1 MQLSLPLNGF
11 WVSFS
16 LRFVLSYSFVQ
27 FQDLGQNI
35 NHSHFI
41 QILVIVVKWVRRYKP
56 KLVRH
61 MAKSLT
67 WWWEWKNSFDQGF
80 SLVSSMLIVLWAL
93 CLSEHMLYQCRS
105 DFPPVF
111 IFPLLWPVLDPD
123 PAPQTLWTLSCLW
136 RSLSRQAIFYSI
148 SPVSKVWIMCLC
160 CPHNC
165 LVSLKYDRVTK
176 CLEGRFTNFID
187 LDFKPLMC
195 FKECINQR
203 DWHQQAFHW
212 VQKKRE
218 PLKIA
223 RLCCNKLME
232 CDLLAL
238 PPSTDNIRNITNT
251 AMVFHIHPFDWTKTK
266 GKCSIL
272 DYES

>member
-1 MQLSLPLNGF
+1 
-11 WVSFS
+11 
-16 LRFVLSYSFVQ
+16 
-27 FQDLGQNI
+27 
-35 NHSHFI
+35 
-41 QILVIVVKWVRRYKP
+41 
-56 KLVRH
+56 
-61 MAKSLT
+61 
-67 WWWEWKNSFDQGF
+67 
-80 SLVSSMLIVLWAL
+80 MLIILWAL
-93 CLSEHMLYQCRS
+93 CLSEHVYQCRS

-111 IFPLLWPVLDPD
+111 IFPLLCPVLDPD
-123 PAPQTLWTLSCLW
+123 PAPQTLWTLSCLR
-136 RSLSRQAIFYSI
+136 RSLSRQAIFYSV

-176 CLEGRFTNFID
+176 CVEGRFTNFID
-187 LDFKPLMC
+187 LDFKPLMY

-212 VQKKRE
+212 VQKKME

-232 CDLLAL
+232 WDLLAL
-238 PPSTDNIRNITNT
+238 PFSIDNIRNITNT
-251 AMVFHIHPFDWTKTK
+251 AMIFHIHYFDWTKTK

-272 DYES
+272 DWVTRVFPLYLENQRKSFVLHIVNGFHSTPIFACMREAVINVLYPWPLDMYCLSADGILGKVVLRVNL